1 MQSQEV
7 KTRVLLTDL
16 LDTCSNN
23 KELFREKV
31 SKRMKKLVG
40 LFLAIIMTAFMPV
53 SAYAATVRIVDITHV
68 KGVRENQL
76 VGYGVVVGLPGTGD
90 NSRSTQITN
99 KMLLMNLGTVIEQEN
114 YIQKGATAAVIVT
127 ATVPP
132 FAKNGDKIDVTVS
145 TMADAKSLEGG
156 VLVQTILKAPNGEAV
171 AVAQGP
177 VSVGGVNA
185 SSQGGAQRRTSIT
198 STGRIPD
205 GAIME
210 RDIDTTIGDENSIIL
225 SIDKADYTMVARI
238 AQTISNLVAPAKAI
252 DGSSVEVTIPANFR
266 NNRVGFLSIIEN
278 LEVKPTME
286 KARVVVN
293 ERTGTVVIG
302 ADVKLLPAAVAHG
315 NITVTVSTETSV
327 SQPNP
332 FSNGETVGFTNEG
345 VNVEK
350 MMGRVVEMPANSNL
364 NDLVKALN
372 SIGVAPIDLISI
384 LQALK
389 KSGSLQADLV
399 VI

>member
-1 MQSQEV
+1 M
-7 KTRVLLTDL
+7 LTDL

-23 KELFREKV
+23 RKIKIFGEKV
-31 SKRMKKLVG
+31 SNKMKKLIG
-40 LFLAIIMTAFMPV
+40 LFLTIMMTAMMPV

-185 SSQGGAQRRTSIT
+185 TGNAGGQRRTSIT

-225 SIDKADYTMVARI
+225 SIDKSDYTMVARI

-327 SQPNP
+327 SQANP
-332 FSNGETVGFTNEG
+332 FSNGETVGFTNED